1 MRRGLIVK
9 GRRYYSP
16 KFKEYVIAEKRGIK
30 FATVRRMNGDIV
42 RLNPANLFYVSAD
55 DYNLCDELATAAKMT
70 WFYPG
75 LDDSTNTEVNFEDA
89 DEHEVSS
96 YRHAIRDLSEGLVNE
111 DFKMIPDPLGYN
123 NRFRQVLRGMGLSD
137 PGDYV

>member
-16 KFKEYVIAEKRGIK
+16 KFKEYVVAEKRGAK
-30 FATVRRMNGDIV
+30 FATFRRANGDIV
-42 RLNPANLFYVSAD
+42 RLNPLNLFYVSVD
-55 DYNLCDELATAAKMT
+55 DYNLCDELATEAKMA

-75 LDDSTNTEVNFEDA
+75 LDDSTNTEVNFENA

-96 YRHAIRDLSEGLVNE
+96 YRSAIRDVSEGLTNE
-111 DFKMIPDPLGYN
+111 DFKMMPDPFEYN
-123 NRFRQVLRGMGLSD
+123 KRFRQVLRGMGLYD